1 MELVCKPFEEWETAP
16 ESGILITNPPYGE
29 RLKSDDIL
37 DMYRRI
43 GTELKQ
49 VFKGYHAWI
58 LGYED
63 EHFTSI
69 GLKPSVK
76 FPILNGAL
84 ECSLRST
91 CSSTANTTS
100 SRPKAEAS
108 ATREFDRGD
117 RTKVK
122 HLSDRE
128 WERETRKFSDNKDRG
143 ERPERKRFE
152 RRRDDD
158 RKDFR
163 RDDRKDFRRD
173 DRKDFRRDDRK
184 DFRRDDR
191 KDFPPR

>member
-1 MELVCKPFEEWETAP
+1 M
-16 ESGILITNPPYGE
+16 
-29 RLKSDDIL
+29 
-37 DMYRRI
+37 
-43 GTELKQ
+43 
-49 VFKGYHAWI
+49 
-58 LGYED
+58 
-63 EHFTSI
+63 
-69 GLKPSVK
+69 K

-84 ECSLRST
+84 ECSLREYV
-91 CSSTANTTS
+91 AFDGKYNEF
-100 SRPKAEAS
+100 KAEGGKRPQRGVRPGRPHESEAS
-108 ATREFDRGD
+108 FRQ
-117 RTKVK
+117 
-122 HLSDRE
+122 E